1 MAGKKI
7 GNILGQ
13 LVDTNPIESFREIGG
28 GLSSALTDDLL
39 KASGTD
45 MWNQMF
51 GNGEKK
57 DTTNHGDMNHG
68 QELVLSDRNLQKKK
82 ETPKN
87 AESPRKP
94 DIAAGNEYHREI
106 VRGESRIGN
115 EESREIAVKVEEI
128 IIELKQLVNQSQ
140 ELQVQFKQVA
150 SEQRVVKAGKYH
162 LTFFQFVLTQ
172 IRSARMKVESS
183 AAWLSASKGK
193 KGKKAPSYQDMAKK
207 MGTSFTLSSERT
219 AATQTG

>member
-51 GNGEKK
+51 GNAEKK
-57 DTTNHGDMNHG
+57 AHNEQNDSG
-68 QELVLSDRNLQKKK
+68 EIILSDRNLQKKK
-82 ETPKN
+82 EAPKN
-87 AESPRKP
+87 AESPRKLEV
-94 DIAAGNEYHREI
+94 AAGNDYHREI
-106 VRGESRIGN
+106 VRGESRIGS
-115 EESREIAVKVEEI
+115 EESREIAIKVEEI
-128 IIELKQLVNQSQ
+128 IIELKQLINQSQ

-162 LTFFQFVLTQ
+162 LSFFEFVLTH
-172 IRSARMKVESS
+172 IRRARMKVESS
-183 AAWLSASKGK
+183 AAWLSATKGK

-207 MGTSFTLSSERT
+207 MGTSFTLSNERT
-219 AATQTG
+219 VATQTG